1 MTWKCRGI
9 RGATTADDNTKEA
22 VISATKE
29 LFTKLIELNDVDQ
42 DEVAAVI
49 LTTTKDIDAAFP
61 AVAARQM
68 GWNNAALLCGNEM
81 NVPGSLK
88 SCIRIL
94 IFVNTEKGPS
104 DIHFVYIKGAKN
116 LRTEDIN

>member
-22 VISATKE
+22 VIGATKE
-29 LFTKLIELNDVDQ
+29 LLAKLIELNDVDQ
-42 DEVAAVI
+42 DEVAAVT
-49 LTTTKDIDAAFP
+49 LTTTKDLDAAFP
-61 AVAARQM
+61 ALAARQM
-68 GWNNAALLCGNEM
+68 GWNSAALLCGNEM

-94 IFVNTEKGPS
+94 ILVNTEKEPS

>member
-49 LTTTKDIDAAFP
+49 LTTTKDLDAAFP
-61 AVAARQM
+61 ALAARQM

>member
-22 VISATKE
+22 VIGATKE
-29 LFTKLIELNDVDQ
+29 LFTKLIEVNDVDQ

-49 LTTTKDIDAAFP
+49 LTTTKDLDAAFP
-61 AVAARQM
+61 ALAARQM
-68 GWNNAALLCGNEM
+68 GWDNAALLCGNEM
-81 NVPGSLK
+81 DVPGSLQ

-94 IFVNTEKGPS
+94 ILVNTEKGPS
-104 DIHFVYIKGAKN
+104 DMQFVYIKGAKD
-116 LRTEDIN
+116 LRTKDLN

>member
-22 VISATKE
+22 VIGATKE
-29 LFTKLIELNDVDQ
+29 LLAKLIEVNDVDQ

-49 LTTTKDIDAAFP
+49 LTTTKDLDAAFP
-61 AVAARQM
+61 ALAVRHM
-68 GWNNAALLCGNEM
+68 GWDNAALLCGNEM
-81 NVPGSLK
+81 DVPGSLQ

-94 IFVNTEKGPS
+94 ILVNTEKGPS
-104 DIHFVYIKGAKN
+104 DIRFVYIKGAKD
-116 LRTEDIN
+116 LRTKDLN